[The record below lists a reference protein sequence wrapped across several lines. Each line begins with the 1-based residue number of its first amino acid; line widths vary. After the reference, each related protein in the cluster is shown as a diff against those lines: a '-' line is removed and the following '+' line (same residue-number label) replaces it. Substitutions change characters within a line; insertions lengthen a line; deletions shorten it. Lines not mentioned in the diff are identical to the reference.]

1 MPNMPTIKSGELK
14 PPVNNSVSSFLYLRT
29 KPEHY
34 SFDWNAVAGGIIKS
48 LYNKK
53 LKGLTLEEFEQK
65 CADNFIRKLDEPCF
79 WDVLKNA
86 YFEKGMLFNVAPELA
101 TLRGDEKE
109 MDNNTKNLGKLFTS
123 LLGNHQLESSNYG
136 RMNFIEREFMTL
148 FERNTKADKPAK
160 ASESTT
166 YLPFLSKLFAQ
177 DLDFMNKRPQYFMA
191 NLNSFARLYSFLYTA
206 QTALNIR
213 NWQAGEPTSKP
224 CYLILDTEK
233 AGSERNKLQLSGFK
247 HLREQLEYL
256 FPYLAMS
263 ESLQEKDSIAPLW
276 QLAQALP
283 QDDKELVDRLAK
295 YAGQFIE
302 KRKLPADTKP
312 FAQTPVG
319 WLKELLK
326 LSHMQFQKPDSRHK
340 YNQVLVKGQVQALSE
355 PFVQSRGRAGQVLVI
370 NQDYLVLLTN
380 LAIGEK
386 DKLRLHELVKA
397 FEERGIWFDKQSQQA
412 LVAFYERMGNVERMS
427 DSGDAV
433 YVKKTV

>member
-1 MPNMPTIKSGELK
+1 MLK
-14 PPVNNSVSSFLYLRT
+14 
-29 KPEHY
+29 K
-34 SFDWNAVAGGIIKS
+34 
-48 LYNKK
+48 
-53 LKGLTLEEFEQK
+53 
-65 CADNFIRKLDEPCF
+65 
-79 WDVLKNA
+79 A
-86 YFEKGMLFNVAPELA
+86 YFDKGMLLNVAPELA
-101 TLRGDEKE
+101 TLRGNEKE

-123 LLGNHQLESSNYG
+123 LLCKHQLESSNSG
-136 RMNFIEREFMTL
+136 RMNFIEREFKAL
-148 FERNTKADKPAK
+148 FDQNTEANKPTK
-160 ASESTT
+160 ASESTS
-166 YLPFLSKLFAQ
+166 YLPFLSELFAQ

-191 NLNSFARLYSFLYTA
+191 NLNSFARLYGFLYTA

-213 NWQAGEPTSKP
+213 NWQAGEPTSKR
-224 CYLILDTEK
+224 CYLIIDTEK

-283 QDDKELVDRLAK
+283 EDDSELADRLEK
-295 YAGQFIE
+295 YAKLFIK
-302 KRKLPADTKP
+302 KRNLPEDTKTC
-312 FAQTPVG
+312 AKTPVG

-326 LSHMQFQKPDSRHK
+326 LSHMQFHKSNSRHK
-340 YNQVLVKGQVQALSE
+340 YNQDLVKGQIQALSE

-386 DKLRLHELVKA
+386 DKLRLHELIKA
-397 FEERGIWFDKQSQQA
+397 FEARGIWFDKQSQQA